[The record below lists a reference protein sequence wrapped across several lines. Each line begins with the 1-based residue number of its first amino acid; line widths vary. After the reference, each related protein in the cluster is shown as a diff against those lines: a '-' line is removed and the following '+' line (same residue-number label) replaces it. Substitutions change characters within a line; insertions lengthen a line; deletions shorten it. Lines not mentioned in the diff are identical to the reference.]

1 LCTLFVIVVLTLKLS
16 NTIINP
22 LSIILVNGKLM
33 NIIITDRLNN
43 LIATIV
49 HMIFLIIFRGDIPN
63 GCNILLTKLT
73 YIFMMLHM
81 NRDYLGE
88 PSAMIVKD
96 LPLPNHQIQKDN
108 PISNCLD
115 LIDSIKR
122 NSLEMMMTYLKSY
135 RQNFLQ
141 IKDERPREWSLF

>member
-1 LCTLFVIVVLTLKLS
+1 
-16 NTIINP
+16 
-22 LSIILVNGKLM
+22 
-33 NIIITDRLNN
+33 
-43 LIATIV
+43 
-49 HMIFLIIFRGDIPN
+49 
-63 GCNILLTKLT
+63 
-73 YIFMMLHM
+73 MMLHM